1 LRYKNYYSNS
11 CIMKLRSIII
21 DDEPDSTSL
30 LQLQL
35 TQHCLQVDVIASY
48 NSSVKAAKEIEA
60 LKPDLLFL
68 DIEMPV
74 MNGFELLEKI
84 LHLNFSVVFIT
95 AYNQYAIKAFRFN
108 ALDYL
113 VKPVDTNDLIEAVR
127 KAEKKIKP
135 TSTQLSLL
143 QRQMRG
149 EIATKIAIPGQHGVS
164 FIELNEIVFAEA
176 SNNYSKL
183 VLTDKRIF
191 TVSKTLKDVQ
201 DVLEESHFLRVH
213 RQYIINLN
221 HVKQFNRNESILI
234 MDNGEHLPIA
244 RNQKEKLVEKYGWL

>member
-1 LRYKNYYSNS
+1 
-11 CIMKLRSIII
+11 MKLKTIII
-21 DDEPDSTSL
+21 DDEPDSVDL
-30 LQLQL
+30 LELEL
-35 TQHCLQVDVIASY
+35 AKSCPQVEVIATY
-48 NSSVKAAKEIEA
+48 NSSVKALKKIEA
-60 LKPDLLFL
+60 LQPDLLFL

-74 MNGFELLEKI
+74 INGFELLEKI
-84 LHLNFSVVFIT
+84 LHLNFSVIFIT
-95 AYNQYAIKAFRFN
+95 AYNQYALKAFRFN

-113 VKPVDTNDLIEAVR
+113 VKPIEASDLIEAVT

-135 TSTQLSLL
+135 TSAQLSLV
-143 QRQMRG
+143 QRQLRG
-149 EIATKIAIPGQHGVS
+149 EIATRIAIPGQNGIS

-183 VLTDKRIF
+183 ILSDKRIF

-234 MDNGEHLPIA
+234 MDNGDHLPIA
-244 RNQKEKLVEKYGWL
+244 RNQKEKLIEKYGWL

>member
-1 LRYKNYYSNS
+1 
-11 CIMKLRSIII
+11 MKLKAIII
-21 DDEPDSTSL
+21 DDEPDSTRL

-35 TQHCLQVDVIASY
+35 EQSCPHVEVIAIY
-48 NSSVKAAKEIEA
+48 NSAVKASNEIEK
-60 LKPDLLFL
+60 LEPDLLFL

-74 MNGFELLEKI
+74 INGFELLEKI

-95 AYNQYAIKAFRFN
+95 AYNQYALKAFRFN

-113 VKPVDTNDLIEAVR
+113 VKPIDTNDLIEAVA
-127 KAEKKIKP
+127 KAEKRIKP

-149 EIATKIAIPGQHGVS
+149 EIASKIAIPGQNGVS
-164 FIELNEIVFAEA
+164 FIELNEIIFVEA

-183 VLTDKRIF
+183 ILTDKRIF

>member
-1 LRYKNYYSNS
+1 
-11 CIMKLRSIII
+11 MKLRTIII

-30 LQLQL
+30 LKLQL
-35 TQHCLQVDVIASY
+35 AQNCPQVEVIAVY
-48 NSSVKAAKEIEA
+48 NSAVKASDEIEN
-60 LKPDLLFL
+60 LQPDLLFL

-74 MNGFELLEKI
+74 INGFELLNKV
-84 LHLNFSVVFIT
+84 LHLNFSVIFIT
-95 AYNQYAIKAFRFN
+95 AYNQYALKAFRFN

-113 VKPVDTNDLIEAVR
+113 VKPVDTNDLIEAVT

-149 EIATKIAIPGQHGVS
+149 EIATKIAIPGHNGVS

-183 VLTDKRIF
+183 ILSDKRIF

-201 DVLEESHFLRVH
+201 VVLEESHFLRVH
-213 RQYIINLN
+213 RQYVINLN

-234 MDNGEHLPIA
+234 MDNGQHLPIA

>member
-1 LRYKNYYSNS
+1 
-11 CIMKLRSIII
+11 MKLSAIII
-21 DDEPDSTSL
+21 DDEADSIKL

-35 TQHCLQVDVIASY
+35 AQTCPQVEVIATY
-48 NSSVKAAKEIEA
+48 NSSVKASNEIEGFH
-60 LKPDLLFL
+60 PDLLFL

-74 MNGFELLEKI
+74 IDGFELLNKI
-84 LHLNFSVVFIT
+84 LHLNFSVIFIT
-95 AYNQYAIKAFRFN
+95 AYNQYALKAFRFN

-113 VKPVDTNDLIEAVR
+113 VKPIDTNDLAEAVA

-149 EIATKIAIPGQHGVS
+149 EMATKIAIPGQNGVS
-164 FIELNEIVFAEA
+164 FIELNEIVFVEA

-183 VLTDKRIF
+183 ILTDKRIF

-244 RNQKEKLVEKYGWL
+244 RNQKERLVEKYGWL

>member
-1 LRYKNYYSNS
+1 
-11 CIMKLRSIII
+11 MKLRTIII
-21 DDEPDSTSL
+21 DDEPDSIQL

-35 TQHCLQVDVIASY
+35 EQNCPQAEVVAAFS
-48 NSSVKAAKEIEA
+48 SSVKAANEIES
-60 LKPDLLFL
+60 LRPDLLFL

-74 MNGFELLEKI
+74 INGFELLNKVS
-84 LHLNFSVVFIT
+84 HLTFSVVFIT
-95 AYNQYAIKAFRFN
+95 AYNQYALKAFRFN

-113 VKPVDTNDLIEAVR
+113 VKPVDTQDLIEAVT
-127 KAEKKIKP
+127 KAENNTKP

-149 EIATKIAIPGQHGVS
+149 EIATKIAIPGQNGVS
-164 FIELNEIVFAEA
+164 FIELSEIVFVEA

-183 VLTDKRIF
+183 ILSDKRIF

-213 RQYIINLN
+213 RQYIINFN
-221 HVKQFNRNESILI
+221 HVKQFNRNESILT
-234 MDNGEHLPIA
+234 MDNEAHLPVA
-244 RNQKEKLVEKYGWL
+244 RNQKERLLAKYGWL

>member
-1 LRYKNYYSNS
+1 
-11 CIMKLRSIII
+11 MKLTTIII
-21 DDEPDSTSL
+21 DDEPDSIKL

-35 TQHCLQVDVIASY
+35 AQTCPQVDVIATY
-48 NSSVKAAKEIEA
+48 NSSVKACNEIEG
-60 LKPDLLFL
+60 LHPDLLFL
-68 DIEMPV
+68 DIEMPIID
-74 MNGFELLEKI
+74 GFELLNKI
-84 LHLNFSVVFIT
+84 LHLNFSVIFIT
-95 AYNQYAIKAFRFN
+95 AYNQYALKAFRFN

-113 VKPVDTNDLIEAVR
+113 VKPIDTNDLIEAVA

-135 TSTQLSLL
+135 TSIQLSLL

-149 EIATKIAIPGQHGVS
+149 EIATKIAIPGQNGVS
-164 FIELNEIVFAEA
+164 FIELNEIVFVEA

-183 VLTDKRIF
+183 ILTDKRTF

-234 MDNGEHLPIA
+234 MDSGEHLPIA
-244 RNQKEKLVEKYGWL
+244 RNQKERLVEKYGWL

>member
-1 LRYKNYYSNS
+1 
-11 CIMKLRSIII
+11 MKLKTIII
-21 DDEPDSTSL
+21 DDEPDSVKL

-35 TQHCLQVDVIASY
+35 VQSCPQVDVIATYS
-48 NSSVKAAKEIEA
+48 NSVKASNEIEG
-60 LKPDLLFL
+60 LQPDLLFL

-74 MNGFELLEKI
+74 IDGFALLNKI
-84 LHLNFSVVFIT
+84 LHLNFSIIFVT
-95 AYNQYAIKAFRFN
+95 AYHQYALKAFRFN

-113 VKPVDTNDLIEAVR
+113 VKPVDTSDLMAAVA
-127 KAEKKIKP
+127 KAEKRIKP
-135 TSTQLSLL
+135 TSMQLSLL

-149 EIATKIAIPGQHGVS
+149 EIATKIAIPGQNGVS
-164 FIELNEIVFAEA
+164 FIELNEIVFVEA
-176 SNNYSKL
+176 SNNYSRL
-183 VLTDKRIF
+183 VLTDKRIV

-201 DVLEESHFLRVH
+201 ETLEESHFLRVH

-244 RNQKEKLVEKYGWL
+244 RAQKEKLVEKYGWL